1 MTSTHRYP
9 LSWVLADYARG
20 GAGLALTGLPL
31 VLIGPAPIFAYILGA
46 LALAF
51 IVFLARTALRHRTA
65 YHQDTEGLSA
75 IGPLDRAPGRRIDWR
90 DLNHLALRYY
100 STQRNRENGWL
111 QLTLKSA
118 DGTALRLESP
128 LEGFGAIVERAVTA
142 AQAAGVALDETT
154 VANMRAS
161 GYRLS
166 QADKKA
172 ALND

>member
-9 LSWVLADYARG
+9 ISWVLADYARG

-31 VLIGPAPIFAYILGA
+31 VLVGPAPVFAYILAG

-51 IVFLARTALRHRTA
+51 IVFLARTVLRHRTS
-65 YHQDTEGLSA
+65 YVQDRDGLSA
-75 IGPLDRAPGRRIDWR
+75 LGPLSRPPGRRVDWQ
-90 DLNHLALRYY
+90 DLRRLALRYY

-111 QLTLKSA
+111 QLTLQSA
-118 DGTALRLESP
+118 DGTVLRLESP
-128 LEGFGAIVERAVTA
+128 LDGFDVIVERAVTA

-166 QADKKA
+166 QADRET

>member
-1 MTSTHRYP
+1 MTSTHHYP

-31 VLIGPAPIFAYILGA
+31 VLVGPAPIFAYILGG

-51 IVFLARTALRHRTA
+51 IVFLIRTFLRHRTA
-65 YHQDTEGLSA
+65 FHTDGDGLSA
-75 IGPLDRAPGRRIDWR
+75 IGPLDRPPGRRIDWR
-90 DLNHLALRYY
+90 SLNHIALRYY

-111 QLTLKSA
+111 QLTLKST

-128 LEGFGAIVERAVTA
+128 LQGFGDILQQAVTA
-142 AQAAGVALDETT
+142 AQAADVALDETT

-166 QADKKA
+166 QADQET
-172 ALND
+172 ALSD